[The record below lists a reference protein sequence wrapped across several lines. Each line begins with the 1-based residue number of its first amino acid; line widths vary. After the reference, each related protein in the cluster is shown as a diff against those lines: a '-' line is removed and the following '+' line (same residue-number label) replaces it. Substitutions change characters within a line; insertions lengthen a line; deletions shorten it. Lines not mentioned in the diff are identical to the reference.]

1 MPCIAQKQ
9 NPHIPWPVSYTAL
22 RSVYALLATFVR
34 CTKWRW
40 LWLGLLFVLHFRTAF
55 ESTTGIGISERHCTS
70 NSKKHYSPG
79 SLGFYAPKRASI
91 SDDFVSVSIRSRLV
105 RQFLAG
111 SLRVRPQC
119 HFAWIPVCS
128 PTRRGAVGV
137 TQRLP
142 DTKYGQYV
150 QGTRGVAGTNK
161 HRMCL
166 YLIANLLA
174 VGSEASIPL

>member
-1 MPCIAQKQ
+1 MAGFVIRVTFPDCIRVHHRHRHLRAALHKQ
-9 NPHIPWPVSYTAL
+9 
-22 RSVYALLATFVR
+22 F
-34 CTKWRW
+34 
-40 LWLGLLFVLHFRTAF
+40 
-55 ESTTGIGISERHCTS
+55 
-70 NSKKHYSPG
+70 KKQYSPG
-79 SLGFYAPKRASI
+79 SLGFYALKRASI